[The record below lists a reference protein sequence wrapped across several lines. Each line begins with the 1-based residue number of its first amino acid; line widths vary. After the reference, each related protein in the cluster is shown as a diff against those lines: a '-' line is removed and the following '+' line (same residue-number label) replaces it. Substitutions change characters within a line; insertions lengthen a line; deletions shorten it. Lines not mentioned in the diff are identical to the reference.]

1 MTYPII
7 PLLIAASLL
16 VVGCRNTC
24 DDAAERL
31 AECGAGRTMSALDT
45 CDDHGECVAECIMET
60 SCGDFSPSNAL
71 STFRLMVC
79 NSECKQ

>member
-7 PLLIAASLL
+7 PLLFAASLL

-60 SCGDFSPSNAL
+60 SCSDFSPTSAL

-79 NSECKQ
+79 SSDCKQ